1 MGSDASVTICAD
13 ANGLAEGAA
22 QLVVDAANEAA
33 EARGRFM
40 LCLAG
45 GATPRATYERLA
57 RTPLSARMPWDRTWI
72 FFGDE
77 RAVAPDDDESNYRMA
92 QGVLR
97 HSIVRFVVVRRH
109 GAFVAEED
117 PRSIPRHARA
127 ERRTREP
134 FIRRARRRAAGQTE
148 HETPAR
154 LGRLVRGVDDEL
166 GRPLGEPVC
175 IRADGYAGIRS
186 HTLIIRSRRSGAV
199 ALAHR
204 GSARGGPGRV

>member
-1 MGSDASVTICAD
+1 MAIDAETEEHQVESRQ
-13 ANGLAEGAA
+13 LAAA
-22 QLVVDAANEAA
+22 RPERVGQRRRV
-33 EARGRFM
+33 RG
-40 LCLAG
+40 G
-45 GATPRATYERLA
+45 GRLA
-57 RTPLSARMPWDRTWI
+57 VAILAMHPEDSCGRHRHARQ
-72 FFGDE
+72 
-77 RAVAPDDDESNYRMA
+77 
-92 QGVLR
+92 QGFLR

-166 GRPLGEPVC
+166 GRALGEPVC

-186 HTLIIRSRRSGAV
+186 HTLIIPSRRSGAV
-199 ALAHR
+199 ALAHP